1 MKIGKVSRH
10 RSPLFP
16 TCSAAKAP
24 QDWRRQT
31 ARRKTPAAAAISYLC
46 LHADF
51 ILEDLSQY
59 STPPKGFS
67 SILLLKEIVQLQID
81 DSAL

>member
-24 QDWRRQT
+24 QDLASTDREEENPGGSR
-31 ARRKTPAAAAISYLC
+31 ISYLC